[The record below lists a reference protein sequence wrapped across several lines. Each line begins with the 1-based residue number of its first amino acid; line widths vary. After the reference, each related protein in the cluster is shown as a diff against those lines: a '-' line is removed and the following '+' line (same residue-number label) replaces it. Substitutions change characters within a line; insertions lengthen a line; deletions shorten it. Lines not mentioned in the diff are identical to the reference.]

1 MKLSR
6 RGFNQYLV
14 AALLLGTAGCSTVD
28 EEGAPLLTSLS
39 VHLEAGSA
47 EAGQS
52 GSVRILRSRPL
63 SINVQFRPFL
73 TQDHVVKADLHDS
86 FGTHDIALHLNREG
100 QLILHNTLRANPGMR
115 VAFFC
120 QFGQEEEEGRWL
132 AAPRFEPGEVEDVL
146 VFTPDADRDESVRV
160 VLGLNQLAKKAGRN
174 L

>member
-1 MKLSR
+1 MKLWR
-6 RGFNQYLV
+6 RGFNHYLV
-14 AALLLGTAGCSTVD
+14 AALLLGAAGCSTTD
-28 EEGAPLLTSLS
+28 KEDAPPLTSLS

-63 SINVQFRPFL
+63 SINIQFRPFL

-115 VAFFC
+115 IAYFC
-120 QFGQEEEEGRWL
+120 QFGQEEEGRWL
-132 AAPRFEPGEVEDVL
+132 AAPRYDPREVQDVL
-146 VFTPDADRDESVRV
+146 VFTPDASRDESVRV
-160 VLGLNQLAKKAGRN
+160 VLGLNQLARKAGRK

>member
-1 MKLSR
+1 MKLWR

-14 AALLLGTAGCSTVD
+14 ATLLLGTAGCSTMD
-28 EEGAPLLTSLS
+28 EEDAPLLTSLS

-52 GSVRILRSRPL
+52 GAVRILRSRPL
-63 SINVQFRPFL
+63 SINIQFRPFL

-115 VAFFC
+115 VAFYC
-120 QFGQEEEEGRWL
+120 QFGKEEEGRWL
-132 AAPRFEPGEVEDVL
+132 AAPRFDPREIQDVL

-160 VLGLNQLAKKAGRN
+160 VLGLNQLARKAGRN
-174 L
+174 P

>member
-1 MKLSR
+1 MKLWR

-14 AALLLGTAGCSTVD
+14 AALLLGAAGCSTTD

-39 VHLEAGSA
+39 VHLEAGSG

-52 GSVRILRSRPL
+52 GSIRILRSRPL
-63 SINVQFRPFL
+63 SINIQFRPFL
-73 TQDHVVKADLHDS
+73 TQDHVVKAELHDS

-115 VAFFC
+115 IAYFC
-120 QFGQEEEEGRWL
+120 QFGQEEEGRWL
-132 AAPRFEPGEVEDVL
+132 AAPRYDPREVQDVL
-146 VFTPDADRDESVRV
+146 VFTPDASRDESVRV
-160 VLGLNQLAKKAGRN
+160 VLGLNQIARKAGRK